1 MKNTN
6 ENNSYFNEASP
17 SDEQLDK
24 LIHEAARI
32 HREALLTE
40 RFQRIDKK
48 HKRAILIKRGA
59 VVLVSLLVFMVLFY
73 AYYQKIEGLT
83 PTGLEEN
90 AEIIYTPK
98 QKDSTN
104 ISTLPPAHLEERK
117 GTQEIKKAKNNPEKE
132 KQKETE
138 GEISTTS
145 NKVFALGRKPIEE
158 QNIYGGENDEIEFS
172 FRLDTDRHLQAFLPL
187 QAAFIAQDYATA
199 QRLLAE
205 LKAKNK
211 TNQELQLFSVVLH
224 FLSKQQIQPFA
235 QIDILAA
242 IQVASLKTDVNWCKA
257 YAYYSIRRKKEA
269 FEAIDNLAQTPYEN
283 AALLLKQKLE

>member
-59 VVLVSLLVFMVLFY
+59 VVLVSLLVFIGLRYV
-73 AYYQKIEGLT
+73 YYQKIQELI
-83 PTGLEEN
+83 PTDLEEN
-90 AEIIYTPK
+90 AEVIYTPK

-132 KQKETE
+132 TQKETE

-211 TNQELQLFSVVLH
+211 TNEELQLFSVVLH

-242 IQVASLKTDVNWCKA
+242 IQVSSLKTDVNWCKA

-269 FEAIDNLAQTPYEN
+269 FEVIDNLAQTPYEN